1 MTFEEICI
9 QRYDGNAP
17 AAPIPHEVEVMRA
30 SSHPFVQLM
39 AGVLEDVITDNV
51 AADEAPHITAIE
63 ARRAELEASEAEIT
77 YLDYGAATKYAE
89 QTAEEM
95 YQGVERS
102 RSLGAMSRRSS
113 KPYRGA
119 LLLLKL
125 LRQTQP
131 EHCLELGSGVGITAA
146 YQAAALDLNGR
157 GHLVTLEGPAS
168 IAAVAEETVAL
179 LGHDRVSVQAGRWQD
194 TLDAV
199 LAANRPIDFAFIDGH
214 HDRDASL
221 GYFEAILPAL
231 SDGAVFILDDIR
243 WSQGML
249 EAWTAISAHPRVDVS
264 IDLVDTGLVRVT
276 DAHMSAEHHKL
287 T

>member
-9 QRYDGNAP
+9 QRYGDKAP
-17 AAPIPHEVEVMRA
+17 AALIPNEVEIMRA
-30 SSHPFVQLM
+30 SSHPFARLM
-39 AGVLEDVITDNV
+39 ASVLEDVITDNV
-51 AADEAPHITAIE
+51 AADEAPHIAAIE
-63 ARRAELEASEAEIT
+63 ARRTELEGSEAEIT

-95 YQGVERS
+95 YQGVERA

-146 YQAAALDLNGR
+146 YQAAALELNGH

-168 IAAVAEETVAL
+168 IAAVAEATIAER
-179 LGHDRVSVQAGRWQD
+179 GHGRVSVQAGRWQD
-194 TLDAV
+194 TLEAV
-199 LAANRPIDFAFIDGH
+199 LAANQPIDFAFIDGH

-231 SDGAVFILDDIR
+231 SEGAVLILDDIR

-249 EAWTAISAHPRVDVS
+249 EAWTTISAHPRVEVS
-264 IDLVDTGLVRVT
+264 VDLVDTGLVYITGAPQR
-276 DAHMSAEHHKL
+276 AEHHKL

>member
-1 MTFEEICI
+1 MTFEKICI
-9 QRYDGNAP
+9 QRYGADVPAP
-17 AAPIPHEVEVMRA
+17 PIPAEVVEMRA
-30 SSHPFVQLM
+30 SDQPFVRLM
-39 AGVLEDVITDNV
+39 ADVLDEVIAERIAPDEHAHV
-51 AADEAPHITAIE
+51 AAIE
-63 ARRAELEASEAEIT
+63 ARRAELEACEDEIT
-77 YLDYGAATKYAE
+77 YLDFGAATKYAE

-102 RSLGAMSRRSS
+102 RSLGAMCRRSS

-119 LLLLKL
+119 LMLMKL
-125 LRQTQP
+125 VRRIQP
-131 EHCLELGSGVGITAA
+131 ETCLELGSGLGFTAA
-146 YQAAALDLNGR
+146 YQAAALKLNGK

-168 IAAVAEETVAL
+168 IAAVARATIAD
-179 LGHDRVSVQAGRWQD
+179 LGHGRVSVQVGRWQD

-199 LAANRPIDFAFIDGH
+199 LSAHRPFDVAFIDGH
-214 HDRDASL
+214 HDRDASI

-249 EAWTAISAHPRVDVS
+249 EAWTEISAHPRVNAA
-264 IDLVDTGLVRVT
+264 IDLVDTGIVQIG
-276 DAHMSAEHHKL
+276 DQAKAAERHKL